1 MKYVDFIWIC
11 AAFCESRIQKTKA
24 GVAHFILSHQRGQ
37 HAYQKIIDLLRA
49 FHPGTI
55 CAFCRNIVGSKEK
68 VDSVISVCVLND
80 TISRIYLKRIN
91 YRGWSYIVDHEEEK
105 FCLL

>member
-1 MKYVDFIWIC
+1 MKYVDFIRIC
-11 AAFCESRIQKTKA
+11 AASCESRIQKTKP
-24 GVAHFILSHQRGQ
+24 GIVHFIFSLQWGQ
-37 HAYQKIIDLLRA
+37 HAHQEIIDFFRS

-55 CAFCRNIVGSKEK
+55 CTFHWNIISAKEK